1 MFVFIY
7 SYDFKNIQC
16 RIIHISRKL
25 FKNNPI
31 KLVIDE
37 LHFSENVWFERI
49 FYYLYILFCEFIKYY
64 VIFSKF

>member
-16 RIIHISRKL
+16 RIIHTSQKL

-37 LHFSENVWFERI
+37 LHFSENA
-49 FYYLYILFCEFIKYY
+49 
-64 VIFSKF
+64 